1 MADSPIDFYFDFSSP
16 FGYLASERIDDI
28 AGRHGRTTVWRPFL
42 LGAVFKIVGTAPLLD
57 YPMKGDYSRRDMVRS
72 ARLHGVPFSLPK
84 EFPTSSIAACRA
96 FYWLSD
102 RQPGLAKPFARA
114 VYRRYFVDNKPIEP
128 VAAVIEVASALGVE
142 AGELNAALQDSAVK
156 ERLKVEVDAGIK
168 RGVFGSPLIFVDGE
182 PFWGADRLDQIE
194 RWLETGGW

>member
-72 ARLHGVPFSLPK
+72 ARL
-84 EFPTSSIAACRA
+84 
-96 FYWLSD
+96 
-102 RQPGLAKPFARA
+102 
-114 VYRRYFVDNKPIEP
+114 
-128 VAAVIEVASALGVE
+128 
-142 AGELNAALQDSAVK
+142 
-156 ERLKVEVDAGIK
+156 
-168 RGVFGSPLIFVDGE
+168 
-182 PFWGADRLDQIE
+182 
-194 RWLETGGW
+194 